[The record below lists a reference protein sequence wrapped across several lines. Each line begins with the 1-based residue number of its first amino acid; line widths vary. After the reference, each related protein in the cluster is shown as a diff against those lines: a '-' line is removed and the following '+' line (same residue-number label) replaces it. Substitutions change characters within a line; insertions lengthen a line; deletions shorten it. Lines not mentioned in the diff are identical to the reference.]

1 MADYPVLHG
10 IVLSSMPIGEY
21 DRRLSILT
29 KERGRISAFAKGAQR
44 PKSALVAA
52 SQPFVTGAFTVIE
65 GRSSNTMIRAEVNN
79 YFTEL
84 RSDLESTCYG
94 LYFCELAEFSTAE
107 YNDESETLQL
117 LYAALRAL
125 SKGEPEALLV
135 RTVYELKLSYA
146 RGEGPQVNECVR
158 CHDSGGPFVFHV
170 PSGGCLCAKCAGELF
185 DEEGRKA
192 YELRTQ
198 AVASGYF
205 NLDDSTWYALRIIA
219 TTQPSRL
226 FSFSV
231 SPEVLAELQAIAS
244 AWYAEYVDHTFRSA
258 EMLQAMQDTTMFT
271 DISDTSQ

>member
-1 MADYPVLHG
+1 MTDYPILHG

-29 KERGRISAFAKGAQR
+29 KERGRISAFAKGAMR

-52 SQPFVTGAFTVIE
+52 AQPFVTGAFSVIE
-65 GRSSNTMIRAEVNN
+65 GRNSNTMVRAEVNN

-84 RSDLESTCYG
+84 RSDLAKTCYG
-94 LYFCELAEFSTAE
+94 LYFCELAEFATAE

-125 SKGEPEALLV
+125 SKGEPEAPLV
-135 RTVYELKLSYA
+135 RTVFEVKLSYVS
-146 RGEGPQVNECVR
+146 GEGPQVSECVH
-158 CHDSGGPFVFHV
+158 CHDRQGPFVFHV

-185 DEEGRKA
+185 DEAGRKA

-198 AVASGYF
+198 AVASGYY
-205 NLDDSTWYALRIIA
+205 NLDDSTWYALRVIA
-219 TTQPSRL
+219 STQPSRL

-231 SPEVLAELQAIAS
+231 SPEVLAELRAVAA
-244 AWYAEYVDHTFRSA
+244 AWYAEYIDHTFKSID
-258 EMLQAMQDTTMFT
+258 MLRTVEEA
-271 DISDTSQ
+271 TSSEHGGS